1 MKRFYTDV
9 TVAAEDG
16 GFAIRLDG
24 RPVRTPARAPLA
36 LPTAALAQA
45 VAGEWR
51 AQGETVDPA
60 SMPMTGLANA
70 AIDHVAPGPTTFAA
84 GVLRYAQSDLLCYRA
99 DGPDALVARQAS
111 AWEPLL
117 DWARARYGVDFAVT
131 QGIIPVPQPD
141 ETLARFEAVV
151 AAIDPFTL
159 VGLST
164 LVTLSGSLV
173 CGLAVVQGDHD
184 AGSVWQAAEID
195 EAWQVEQWGE
205 DAEAAARAVRRAD
218 DFAMA
223 AAFCALC
230 STVNSRT

>member
-9 TVAAEDG
+9 TVIAEDG

-36 LPTAALAQA
+36 LPTAALAEA
-45 VAGEWR
+45 VAQEWR
-51 AQGETVDPA
+51 AQGELVDPA

-70 AIDHVAPGPTTFAA
+70 AIDHVATDPATFATD
-84 GVLRYAQSDLLCYRA
+84 VSRYAQSDLLCYRA
-99 DGPDALVARQAS
+99 DGPDTLVARQA
-111 AWEPLL
+111 AVWEPLL
-117 DWARARYGVDFAVT
+117 DWARGRYDVTFVVT

-141 ETLARFEAVV
+141 ETLARFDAVV
-151 AAIDPFTL
+151 ARIDPFTL

-173 CGLAVVQGDHD
+173 CGLAVVEGGHD

-205 DAEAAARAVRRAD
+205 DAEAAARSVRRAD

-230 STVNSRT
+230 RGRNE